1 MPHSKRIATV
11 VASLT
16 ALGAL
21 GLASSASAGVA
32 EYSTTSTFGVPNN
45 TGQSGLPSQTFV
57 PPGRTAVQKVELVG
71 VKPSYGGG
79 GGADLETRLQ
89 GPSGTVVPLFANAC
103 AVWPNTS
110 AFTISD
116 DATTLITNAAFCTN
130 LIANP
135 TTATGKPTGSL
146 SAFNGQPS
154 AGAWTV
160 VVVDAGANN
169 VTNGSW
175 NGWTLRLTHAAP
187 TVKGS
192 AAKQTLGKTQLLS
205 VTPDAD
211 GKVTVGGSAV
221 KGPAVTVSAD
231 AAATIPFTVTKKVKK
246 KVKKKGKATANVTVT
261 LNDQTNGTATATVPV
276 KLTAPK

>member
-1 MPHSKRIATV
+1 MPFSKRIAA

-21 GLASSASAGVA
+21 GLASSAGAGVA

-45 TGQSGLPSQTFV
+45 TGQSGLPSETFV
-57 PPGRTAVQKVELVG
+57 PPGRTAVQKVELVA
-71 VKPSYGGG
+71 KPSYGGG
-79 GGADLETRLQ
+79 GGADLQTRLRS
-89 GPSGTVVPLFANAC
+89 PSGTVVSLFANAC

-116 DATTLITNAAFCTN
+116 DATTLITNAAFCTG

-135 TTATGKPTGSL
+135 TTAIGKPTQPL
-146 SAFNGQPS
+146 SAFIGQAS

-160 VVVDAGANN
+160 VVVDDGGNN
-169 VTNGSW
+169 ATNGSW

-187 TVKGS
+187 TLTGT
-192 AAKQTLGKTQLLS
+192 ATKQTLGKTQLLS
-205 VTPDAD
+205 VNPNAD
-211 GKVTVGGSAV
+211 GKVTLGGSAAS
-221 KGPAVTVSAD
+221 GPAVTVSAN
-231 AAATIPFTVTKKVKK
+231 AATTVPFTVTKKVKK

-261 LNDQTNGTATATVPV
+261 LNDETNGTATATVPV
-276 KLTAPK
+276 KLKAPK

>member
-1 MPHSKRIATV
+1 MPYSKRIATA

-45 TGQSGLPSQTFV
+45 TGQSGLPSETFV
-57 PPGRTAVQKVELVG
+57 PPGRTTVQKVELVA
-71 VKPSYGGG
+71 KPSYGGG
-79 GGADLETRLQ
+79 GGADLEARLQ
-89 GPSGTVVPLFANAC
+89 GPTGTVVRLFANAC

-116 DATTLITNAAFCTN
+116 DATTPITSPAFCTN
-130 LIANP
+130 QLP
-135 TTATGKPTGSL
+135 TGTGKPTDPL
-146 SAFNGQPS
+146 SAFNGQAS

-211 GKVTVGGSAV
+211 GKVTVGGAAV
-221 KGPAVTVSAD
+221 AGTPVTVSAN
-231 AAATIPFTVTKKVKK
+231 AVATIPFTVTKKVKK